1 MLRRS
6 GHGHVS
12 PGLYLNSVSRCGAQ
26 DTSLIMLA
34 DTLRTFQDFAGLD
47 SGSANCR
54 AVLTDAG
61 QDGDV
66 YLVGVAA
73 LWIFL
78 RLQDSRHAMSREQ
91 LHSIIKAGGGAM
103 LTVNT
108 ATREGAGSFSSMKC
122 RDGRRW

>member
-1 MLRRS
+1 
-6 GHGHVS
+6 
-12 PGLYLNSVSRCGAQ
+12 
-26 DTSLIMLA
+26 MLA

-47 SGSANCR
+47 SGSANCC

-108 ATREGAGSFSSMKC
+108 ATREGGWQFQLYEMPRWPAVVAPYRATRF
-122 RDGRRW
+122 DRRRRFR